1 MTLYVYKGLT
11 TTGVLV
17 KGQVSASSTTALNFI
32 LKQQDIRLIHCYP
45 KFLQRFLWVQPKPRH
60 EELLEFFHHMS
71 HMMRAGIGLI
81 EALEAYPATP
91 KSKDILEKIS
101 LQVQQG
107 FLLSECISLYPSFFN
122 KLTCSLIQIAE
133 KNGDLVSV
141 FEKIRLHLIW
151 KHKVTTQF
159 VAAIRYPF
167 FLLCLT
173 FSAFLFLMGTVAPQL
188 QTFLH
193 ELHAELSLGTRI
205 LLESIAFFKTYGFWI
220 LFFSVLCFLFFYS
233 HFRVHFQEML
243 YRVPLFGKLFK
254 NFYVAQLSE
263 QISLMMETGIPLM
276 EALQISTHQMQN
288 EFFKSLLTKVISQVQ
303 QGSCLSRAFQTTP
316 FFPVFFLHVVRT
328 GESSDTLLESF
339 KNIHLY
345 YSEKTDDNLTRLSEF
360 LHPLCL
366 LFIGAFLIWMVLGI
380 FYPLYESLALVS

>member
-11 TTGVLV
+11 TTGTLV
-17 KGQVSASSTTALNFI
+17 KGKVSASSTFALNFI
-32 LKQQDIRLIHCYP
+32 LEQQGIRLIHCYP
-45 KFLQRFLWVQPKPRH
+45 KFLQDFLWVRSKPQH

-71 HMMRAGIGLI
+71 HMMRAGIGLV
-81 EALEAYPATP
+81 EALEAYPTTSN
-91 KSKDILEKIS
+91 SKNILKKIS

-107 FLLSECISLYPSFFN
+107 FLLSECISPYPAFFN

-133 KNGDLVSV
+133 KNGDLISV

-151 KHKVTTQF
+151 KHKVKTQF
-159 VAAIRYPF
+159 VAAIRYPI

-173 FSAFLFLMGTVAPQL
+173 FFAFLFLMGTVAPQL
-188 QTFLH
+188 QSFLQ
-193 ELHAELSLGTRI
+193 ELHAELPLSTRI
-205 LLESIAFFKTYGFWI
+205 LLESIAFLKVYGFWI
-220 LFFSVLCFLFFYS
+220 LFLSFFCFLFFYS

-243 YRVPLFGKLFK
+243 YKVPLFGTLFK
-254 NFYVAQLSE
+254 NFYLAQLSE

-276 EALQISTHQMQN
+276 EALKISTHQMKN

-303 QGSCLSRAFQTTP
+303 QGSPLSRAFQATP

-339 KNIHLY
+339 RNIHLY
-345 YSEKTDDNLTRLSEF
+345 YSQKTDDHLTHLSEF

-366 LFIGAFLIWMVLGI
+366 LFIGAFLIWMVVGI